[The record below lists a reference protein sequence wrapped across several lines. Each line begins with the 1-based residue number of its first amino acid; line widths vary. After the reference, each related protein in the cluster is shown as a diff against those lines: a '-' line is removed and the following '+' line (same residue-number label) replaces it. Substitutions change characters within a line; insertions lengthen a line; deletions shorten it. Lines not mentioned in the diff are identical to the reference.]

1 MAITIPGYNAANA
14 ILLPQ
19 KSVAAQGTSAA
30 LPEAVQAKLE
40 SRMSLNAVNSPTE
53 LILQAAQEKI
63 NEMFKPYLGDG
74 AVQRAVDSGL
84 DMSPEATAERIL
96 SFATQ
101 IIGRAEANQADLPA
115 DQQRSREQLFNNV
128 KIGVERGFEQARDIL
143 EGLQALE
150 GSVKETVDT
159 TYSRVQEGL
168 SELALLLGL
177 SPPEQFQA

>member
-1 MAITIPGYNAANA
+1 MAITIPGYNATNA

-19 KSVAAQGTSAA
+19 KSASQAKAAA
-30 LPEAVQAKLE
+30 LPESVQAKLE
-40 SRMSLNAVNSPTE
+40 SRMSLHAANNPTE

-84 DMSPEATAERIL
+84 DMSPEATAERII

-101 IIGRAEANQADLPA
+101 LIGRAEHMQADLPV
-115 DQQRSREQLFNNV
+115 DEQRSREQLFNNV
-128 KIGVERGFEQARDIL
+128 RIGVERGFEQARDIL

-150 GSVKETVDT
+150 GGVKETVDA

-177 SPPEQFQA
+177 SPPEQIQA

>member
-1 MAITIPGYNAANA
+1 
-14 ILLPQ
+14 
-19 KSVAAQGTSAA
+19 
-30 LPEAVQAKLE
+30 
-40 SRMSLNAVNSPTE
+40 
-53 LILQAAQEKI
+53 
-63 NEMFKPYLGDG
+63 MFKPYLGDG